1 MGFRLETNIPTGNSF
16 KPINEIKV
24 GDIVYNRFGLPVTV
38 TKVTKQKKQSYEIKF
53 TSNETITV
61 SQDTL
66 LTVYDDSNKSGVDT
80 VKVLADNL
88 DEFDLFVNTSEPIA
102 FEGRDVDSIKTNVTS
117 YQNISDDV
125 LYNDTIV
132 RNSILQNIKRNSKLY
147 QDDRFVVKGDNE
159 NGLSKLIQLIS
170 SLGFV
175 PIIFNYEAYTTVISS
190 CQPRRQIESIE
201 KSNPVVFID
210 IETDEPGSG
219 LIVGDNCFVFELA
232 K

>member
-24 GDIVYNRFGLPVTV
+24 GDTVYNRFGLPVTV
-38 TKVTKQKKQSYEIKF
+38 TKVTKQKKQGYEIKF

-88 DEFDLFVNTSEPIA
+88 DEFDLFVNTGDPIA
-102 FEGRDVDSIKTNVTS
+102 FEGRDVDTIKMNVNS
-117 YQNISDDV
+117 YQTIDDNV

-132 RNSILQNIKRNSKLY
+132 RNSILQAIKRNSKLY
-147 QDDRFVVKGDNE
+147 HDDRFVVKRDNE

-175 PIIFNYEAYTTVISS
+175 PIIFNYEAYTTVINS
-190 CQPRRQIESIE
+190 CQPRRQIETIE
-201 KSNPVVFID
+201 KGNSVMFID
-210 IETDEPGSG
+210 IETNEPGSG
-219 LIVGDNCFVFELA
+219 LIAGDNCFVFELT